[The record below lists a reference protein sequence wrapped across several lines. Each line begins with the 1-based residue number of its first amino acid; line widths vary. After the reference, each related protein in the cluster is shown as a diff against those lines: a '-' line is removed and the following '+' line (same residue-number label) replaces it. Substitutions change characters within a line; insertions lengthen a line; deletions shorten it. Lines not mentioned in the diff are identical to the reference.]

1 MILLLSIDILAS
13 FPDPN
18 SNGFMR
24 PRSAYER
31 ADYLFTPGPDLD
43 LLHFLNFKGAITTGG
58 KTIRGFL

>member
-1 MILLLSIDILAS
+1 MIPFSLYRYSCQ